1 MSATHILNGLEPN
14 ETKEAT
20 KTPSQENS
28 SNSKLHQVLL
38 AHMIKNSKQIEGKTE
53 KE

>member
-1 MSATHILNGLEPN
+1 MSATHILIGTEPN
-14 ETKEAT
+14 EAKELA
-20 KTPSQENS
+20 KTPSQDS
-28 SNSKLHQVLL
+28 SSSKLHQILL